1 MTLWE
6 EEEERKCEKRA
17 ESSRGIF
24 WLTGKKGGN
33 IWEGSWF
40 LEISVTVGFTGCV
53 HVLLQPFPHVFLMY
67 INSNSRGQCALG
79 GSQTPLLLINSIQS
93 SFLSLWS
100 TLGS

>member
-6 EEEERKCEKRA
+6 AEEEGKREERA
-17 ESSRGIF
+17 ESSRGNI
-24 WLTGKKGGN
+24 LVNREKGGN
-33 IWEGSWF
+33 IREGSWF